1 MNSIADNDT
10 LERKVL
16 ALLKTNAR
24 MPSAEIAE
32 RLAVAVEDVEAAI
45 KRMEKEGVILG
56 YATVIASDYDRSE
69 VRAIIEVQVQP
80 ERDSGFDK
88 ISKTL
93 AKFSEVEAVR
103 LVSGHYDLHLE
114 VVGKSLQDVAHFVAR
129 KLSSQD
135 GVKSCQTLFLLKKYK
150 EAGLQLDKDEQYE
163 RLKVVP

>member
-1 MNSIADNDT
+1 M
-10 LERKVL
+10 
-16 ALLKTNAR
+16 LKTNAR

-32 RLAVAVEDVEAAI
+32 RLASTAAEVDAAI
-45 KRMEKEGVILG
+45 ASMEKEGIILG
-56 YATVIASDYDRSE
+56 YATVVSSDYDSSE

-93 AKFSEVEAVR
+93 AKFREVEAVR
-103 LVSGHYDLHLE
+103 LVSGHHDLHLE

-150 EAGLQLDKDEQYE
+150 EAGLQLDKDEQHE

>member
-1 MNSIADNDT
+1 MSHNDNNT

-24 MPSAEIAE
+24 MASSEIAE
-32 RLAVAVEDVEAAI
+32 RLATTVENVEAAI
-45 KRMEKEGVILG
+45 AKLENDGVILG
-56 YATVIASDYDRSE
+56 YAPIIAPDYDNGE

-80 ERDSGFDK
+80 ERDSGIDK

-103 LVSGHYDLHLE
+103 LVSGHHDLHLE
-114 VVGKSLQDVAHFVAR
+114 VVGNSLQDVAHFVAR

-150 EAGLQLDKDEQYE
+150 EAGLQLDKDEQHV
-163 RLKVVP
+163 RL